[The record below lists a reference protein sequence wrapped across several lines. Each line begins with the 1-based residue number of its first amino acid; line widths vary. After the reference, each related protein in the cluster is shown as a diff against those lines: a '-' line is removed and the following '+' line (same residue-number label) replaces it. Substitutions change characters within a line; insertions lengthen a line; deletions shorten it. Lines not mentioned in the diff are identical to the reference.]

1 MRVIKKNEI
10 FEKFYTR
17 FIFIITSLKYI
28 DAVKIINLTRLLTI
42 RLRYRLIRYIYKSFR
57 ELIEFLRKLNI
68 NLYLIDN
75 TTTSARK
82 KNNNVIKSINKFFK
96 DN

>member
-1 MRVIKKNEI
+1 MIKKDKI

-28 DAVKIINLTRLLTI
+28 DVAKIINLTRLLI
-42 RLRYRLIRYIYKSFR
+42 IYLRYRLIRYAYKSFR
-57 ELIEFLRKLNI
+57 EFIEFLRKLNI

-75 TTTSARK
+75 TITFTYK
-82 KNNNVIKSINKFFK
+82 KNNNTTKSINKFFE
-96 DN
+96 NN